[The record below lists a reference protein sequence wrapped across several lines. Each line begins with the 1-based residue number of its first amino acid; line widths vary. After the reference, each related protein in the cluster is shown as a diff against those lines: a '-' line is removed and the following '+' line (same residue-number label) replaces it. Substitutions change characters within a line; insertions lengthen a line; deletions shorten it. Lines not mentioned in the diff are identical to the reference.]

1 MKEQV
6 LKVRMLGAFTMEYK
20 NQPVS
25 FERNTLTKTNQ
36 LLQLLFHAGE
46 AGITRELLLMRL
58 FGRDEVTNPSNSLRA
73 TVFRLRKLLIAAGF
87 PENDEYIHIKS
98 GVYRFTSAI
107 PVELDVVLFEQKAR
121 EALASEGEERY
132 EALKCACE
140 LYQGDFLP
148 QLGAEEWVVVETV
161 KYKELYCRCME
172 ELCMLYKERREYQA
186 LYQAAAAAVALYP
199 YDEWQ
204 AWQLDSLIAQ
214 NQIKEATRL
223 YEETADIM
231 FQELGVSPS
240 EKMTERLAQMSSD
253 VTNRVDMIEEI
264 QEGLN
269 EKELLGGAF
278 YCSYPSF
285 TESYRYMKRVI
296 ERSGQSAYLMLCT
309 ITDGKGYPLEKSER
323 LEKLS
328 EELGVAICSALRRG
342 DLYTKY
348 SSNQYLTLLLDIKQE
363 DCQIVIDRINSR
375 FENPSRKNYLKYN
388 VSSLNDFSIEEE
400 RIYFDDSKS
409 IWN

>member
-6 LKVRMLGAFTMEYK
+6 LRVRMLGAFTMEYD
-20 NQPVS
+20 NRS
-25 FERNTLTKTNQ
+25 IAFERNTLTKTNQ
-36 LLQLLFHAGE
+36 LLQILFHAGE
-46 AGITRELLLMRL
+46 GGITREQLLTRL

-73 TVFRLRKLLIAAGF
+73 TVFRLRKLLVAAGF
-87 PENDEYIHIKS
+87 PESDEFIHIKS
-98 GVYRFTSAI
+98 GIYRWTPAI
-107 PVELDVVLFEQKAR
+107 PVELDVVMFENMAN
-121 EALASEGEERY
+121 EALVAEGEDRY
-132 EALKCACE
+132 TKLKRACE

-161 KYKELYCRCME
+161 KYKELYIRCME
-172 ELCMLYKERREYQA
+172 ELCQLLKERHEYQA
-186 LYQAAAAAVALYP
+186 LYQVASNAVALYP

-204 AWQLDSLIAQ
+204 VWQLDSLIAQ

-223 YEETADIM
+223 YEETADAM
-231 FQELGVSPS
+231 FRELGVAPS
-240 EKMTERLAQMSSD
+240 EQMTERLAKMSSD
-253 VTNRVDMIEEI
+253 TPNRVEMIDEI

-309 ITDGKGYPLEKSER
+309 MTDGKGYPLEKSDR
-323 LEKLS
+323 LDRLS
-328 EELGVAICSALRRG
+328 EELGGAICEALRRG

-348 SSNQYLTLLLDIKQE
+348 SLNQYLVLLLDIKQE
-363 DCQIVIDRINSR
+363 DCQIVINRINAK
-375 FENPSRKNYLKYN
+375 FESPSRKNYLKYN
-388 VSSLNDFSIEEE
+388 ISPLCEVDDDEA
-400 RIYFDDSKS
+400 RVYFDDSKS